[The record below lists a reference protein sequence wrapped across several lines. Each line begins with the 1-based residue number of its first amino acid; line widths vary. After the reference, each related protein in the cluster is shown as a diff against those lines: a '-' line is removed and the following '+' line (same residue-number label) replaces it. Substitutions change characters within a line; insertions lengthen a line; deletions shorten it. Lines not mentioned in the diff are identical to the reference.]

1 MKIKTKENF
10 RTIKT
15 VDKSFISKGRS
26 GISGLDESAEETQ
39 NAGYESGT
47 DYAGAK
53 LQEKE
58 NRIGKNMAY
67 GVSRI
72 GNWGLNETR
81 KNLRRYSRCR
91 NFQTPGFREL
101 KIPERKMLKSSKTAH
116 KKAKTVKKASKSV
129 HSTAKG
135 IKAFARAT
143 MSAIKT
149 AAVGVKALTAAI
161 VAGGWVAVLIVVII
175 CLVAAI
181 AGSVCAVFIPV
192 ENQGISIYDA
202 MSDLER
208 EYKERQDELLEL
220 YPHDTVRYD
229 GNMADWKDIIAVY
242 AVKINLESEN
252 PQEIIIFDESKAEV
266 LRTVFWD
273 MNSVKATVEKETVEV
288 TRHEIDENGNAF
300 NVTEEITTVILR
312 IISDNVSVDKIADK
326 YGFDSEQKEIL
337 SDLLNDTELWENFY
351 QNKILE

>member
-15 VDKSFISKGRS
+15 LDKSFISKGMS
-26 GISGLDESAEETQ
+26 GISKLDESAEETQ
-39 NAGYESGT
+39 NTGYESGT
-47 DYAGAK
+47 DYAGEK

-58 NRIGKNMAY
+58 NRIGKNIGY

-81 KNLRRYSRCR
+81 KNLRRHSHYR
-91 NFQTPGFREL
+91 NFQKSAFKRL
-101 KIPERKMLKSSKTAH
+101 KSPECKMLKSSKAAH
-116 KKAKTVKKASKSV
+116 KKAKTVKKALKSV

-161 VAGGWVAVLIVVII
+161 VAGGWVSVLIVVMI

-181 AGSVCAVFIPV
+181 AGSVYAAFIPV
-192 ENQGISIYDA
+192 ENQGGSIYDA

-208 EYKERQDELLEL
+208 EYRERQDKLLEL
-220 YPHDTVRYD
+220 YPHDTVRYE
-229 GNMADWKDIIAVY
+229 GKMADWKDIIAVY
-242 AVKINLESEN
+242 AVKINLECKN
-252 PQEIIIFDESKAEV
+252 PQEIIIFDESKAEI
-266 LRTVFWD
+266 LKTVFWD
-273 MNSVKATVEKETVEV
+273 MNAVKATVEKETKEV
-288 TRHEIDENGNAF
+288 TRQEIDEKGNVF
-300 NVTEEITTVILR
+300 NVTEEVTTVILR
-312 IISDNVSVDKIADK
+312 IISDNVSVDKIANR
-326 YGFDSEQKEIL
+326 YGFDSEQQEIL